1 MSMPNASLRYA
12 PEFQVQINGQAVPA
26 ALRASITS
34 ASYQTGLE
42 GADRVELAVAN
53 ENLRW
58 LDHPMLKLDNA
69 LALSMGYAPDPLRQQ
84 FVGEIVALS
93 PTFPAGGSP
102 MLNVSAQDL
111 RHRMQRGNKV
121 RWFAISAE
129 CLGNFPIPDAAVA
142 SMVSA
147 ENTMVPILDPIGA
160 ALSVI
165 IGGAEAAITFGL
177 GGPDA
182 KQKMI
187 RRQGGESDYD
197 FLRRLCA
204 ENGWEMVMEH
214 QGPLGG
220 RRLHFLSLIDSSLT
234 QPVTLRYGQSLID
247 FTPRISN
254 VGQVAQVTVSFWVS
268 SLDLEFTVAAGWD
281 WDRSA
286 LTLDITPGYGAPEL
300 SARKSAKTNP
310 VMVLNQALDSATA
323 PRVLVGKLLAKLN
336 NRLTGSGRCVGDP
349 RIQAGTLMR
358 LEGIGKQFGGLYRV
372 TSATHTID
380 GGGYQTSFELRK
392 EVWFGSIP
400 LLEQGAVTI
409 EPFGQ
414 SIRAGA

>member
-1 MSMPNASLRYA
+1 MSMPNAAMCYA
-12 PEFQVQINGQAVPA
+12 PEFQVRINDQAVPA

-42 GADRVELAVAN
+42 GADRVELSVAN

-58 LDHPMLKLDNA
+58 LDHPLLKLDNK
-69 LALSMGYAPDPLRQQ
+69 LVLNMGYAPDPLRQQ
-84 FVGEIVALS
+84 FVGEIVALA
-93 PTFPAGGSP
+93 PTFPASGSP
-102 MLNVSAQDL
+102 MITVSAQDL

-121 RWFAISAE
+121 RWFAIATE
-129 CLGNFPIPDAAVA
+129 CLGNFPIPDAGVA
-142 SMVSA
+142 AMVSA
-147 ENTMVPILDPIGA
+147 ENLMVPILDPIGA

-165 IGGAEAAITFGL
+165 IGGVEAAATFASGN
-177 GGPDA
+177 PDA
-182 KQKMI
+182 KQKLI

-197 FLRRLCA
+197 FLRNLCA
-204 ENGWEMVMEH
+204 ENGWEMVVDH

-220 RRLHFLSLIDSSLT
+220 RRLHFMSLIDSSLN
-234 QPVTLRYGQSLID
+234 QPITLRYGQSLID

-254 VGQVAQVTVSFWVS
+254 VGQVAQVAVSFWVS
-268 SLDLEFTVAAGWD
+268 ALDMEFTVAAGWD

-286 LTLDITPGYGAPEL
+286 LSLDIIPGYGAAEL
-300 SARKSAKTNP
+300 SKGKDANKNP
-310 VMVLNQALDSATA
+310 VMVLNQALDSKTA
-323 PRVLVGKLLAKLN
+323 PRALVSKLLAKLN

-349 RIQAGTLMR
+349 RIQAGELMR
-358 LEGIGKQFGGLYRV
+358 LEGVGKQFGGLYRV

-409 EPFGQ
+409 QPFGQ
-414 SIRAGA
+414 NIRIGG

>member
-1 MSMPNASLRYA
+1 MSMPNAAMCYA
-12 PEFQVQINGQAVPA
+12 PEFQVRINDQMVPA

-34 ASYQTGLE
+34 ASYQAGLE
-42 GADRVELAVAN
+42 GADRVELSIAN

-58 LDHPMLKLDNA
+58 LDHPLLKLDNK
-69 LALSMGYAPDPLRQQ
+69 LALSMGYAPGLLRQH

-93 PTFPAGGSP
+93 PTFPASGSP
-102 MLNVSAQDL
+102 MITVSAQDL

-121 RWFAISAE
+121 RWFAIPIE
-129 CLGNFPIPDAAVA
+129 CLGNFPIPDVAVA
-142 SMVSA
+142 SMVSG
-147 ENTMVPILDPIGA
+147 ENLMEPIVDPIGA

-165 IGGAEAAITFGL
+165 IGGAEAAATFAFGS
-177 GGPDA
+177 PDA
-182 KQKMI
+182 QQKMI

-204 ENGWEMVMEH
+204 ENGWEMVMDH

-234 QPVTLRYGQSLID
+234 PPVTLRYGQSLID

-254 VGQVAQVTVSFWVS
+254 VGQVAQVAVSFWVS
-268 SLDLEFTVAAGWD
+268 ALDLEFTVAAGWD

-286 LTLDITPGYGAPEL
+286 LTLDIIPGYGAPEL
-300 SARKSAKTNP
+300 AVGKDANKNP
-310 VMVLNQALDSATA
+310 IMVLNEPLSSKTA
-323 PRVLVGKLLAKLN
+323 PRVLVSKLLAKLN

-349 RIQAGTLMR
+349 RIQASTVMR
-358 LEGIGKQFGGLYRV
+358 LEGVGKQFGGLYRV
-372 TSATHTID
+372 TSATYSID

-414 SIRAGA
+414 HIRIGA